1 MAWRQKKGRDK
12 KAAQV
17 QVPIINWSHF
27 ELAIK
32 IFVCRFHESFF
43 SDSEASEFNVRRKPR
58 KYFNNRKPR
67 PENISMISIRIFVEW
82 WNLLNRWRCRN
93 EGRICVI
100 VTSKESP
107 TVQILNCTEF
117 RCHSPR
123 VDQIE
128 EGVLLFRSLTIRC
141 WFARDANFN
150 LKANPRCKLCGSF
163 CGGRRESLTLSFL
176 CSLLFPCYLIK
187 SFSSE
192 NWVPLT
198 SLCSARQ
205 PP

>member
-1 MAWRQKKGRDK
+1 MSGENRENILITESRGPKG
-12 KAAQV
+12 
-17 QVPIINWSHF
+17 IH
-27 ELAIK
+27 
-32 IFVCRFHESFF
+32 
-43 SDSEASEFNVRRKPR
+43 
-58 KYFNNRKPR
+58 
-67 PENISMISIRIFVEW
+67 ENISMISIRIFVEW

-198 SLCSARQ
+198 SLFAQLGSHRKALYFNLIFPISFQTRKNLVNAIGNKASEGT
-205 PP
+205 